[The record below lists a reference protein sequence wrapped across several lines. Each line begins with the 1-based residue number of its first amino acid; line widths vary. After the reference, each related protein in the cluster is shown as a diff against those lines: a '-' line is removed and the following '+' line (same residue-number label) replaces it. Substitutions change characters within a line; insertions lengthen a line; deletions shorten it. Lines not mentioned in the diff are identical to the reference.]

1 MQRLRRKFAHS
12 TVAITAAGVLLL
24 LLLTPTAYTT
34 LFLNN
39 HAVLGAI
46 LFSTSAWY
54 FIFKS
59 NGMTRY
65 RSRFLNYSTVIH
77 ITNIPTKTRLWGYYS
92 NQDSNDT
99 TIDGLYVLL

>member
-12 TVAITAAGVLLL
+12 TVAIIAAGVLLLLL

-46 LFSTSAWY
+46 LFSTSA
-54 FIFKS
+54 
-59 NGMTRY
+59 
-65 RSRFLNYSTVIH
+65 
-77 ITNIPTKTRLWGYYS
+77 
-92 NQDSNDT
+92 
-99 TIDGLYVLL
+99 

>member
-12 TVAITAAGVLLL
+12 TVAIIAAGVLLLL

-46 LFSTSAWY
+46 LFSTSA
-54 FIFKS
+54 
-59 NGMTRY
+59 
-65 RSRFLNYSTVIH
+65 
-77 ITNIPTKTRLWGYYS
+77 
-92 NQDSNDT
+92 
-99 TIDGLYVLL
+99 